1 MKISIDAIAQSPQDQ
16 YLAKRHHVSRQLWLN
31 EEEET
36 ASSMRGMLDGLK
48 CFGGSHGMMSIIMWW
63 ISHKYHMSGCDGI
76 AVSIKRSTTFSSC
89 KKGSDDLWVFPVL
102 PRRHCSPSINH
113 HFFWDHRK
121 SSISCSWHVFGSIL
135 FQASKSC
142 KVAYATT
149 GSKPES
155 FTGKNIPG
163 EHHLPKETLQVFLRK

>member
-16 YLAKRHHVSRQLWLN
+16 YLAKLASCLTSTLVERGRRRQLQACGACL
-31 EEEET
+31 T
-36 ASSMRGMLDGLK
+36 ASNVL
-48 CFGGSHGMMSIIMWW
+48 GGSHGMMSIIMWW

-113 HFFWDHRK
+113 HFFLDHRK
-121 SSISCSWHVFGSIL
+121 SSISCTWHVFGSIL
-135 FQASKSC
+135 FQASKSWQAWVVFSVGFPLQNHLAANR
-142 KVAYATT
+142 KV
-149 GSKPES
+149 SPERTS
-155 FTGKNIPG
+155 NRTW
-163 EHHLPKETLQVFLRK
+163 LT